1 MLIVFGIGVVDGVT
15 ETCPGAAGPGPSF
28 RAVRLHRE
36 FRPAGGRRARVSYGA
51 PRGTFDRRQTLT
63 TALATGNRNLAVL
76 VAVLGANADA
86 DLLLFLAVNQFPM
99 YFVPVLLGRLSIDRD
114 LLSRGKDV

>member
-1 MLIVFGIGVVDGVT
+1 VFLY
-15 ETCPGAAGPGPSF
+15 AAPS
-28 RAVRLHRE
+28 
-36 FRPAGGRRARVSYGA
+36 
-51 PRGTFDRRQTLT
+51 GTFDRRQALT

-99 YFVPVLLGRLSIDRD
+99 YFVPVLLGPVYRR
-114 LLSRGKDV
+114 LLSRGKGV